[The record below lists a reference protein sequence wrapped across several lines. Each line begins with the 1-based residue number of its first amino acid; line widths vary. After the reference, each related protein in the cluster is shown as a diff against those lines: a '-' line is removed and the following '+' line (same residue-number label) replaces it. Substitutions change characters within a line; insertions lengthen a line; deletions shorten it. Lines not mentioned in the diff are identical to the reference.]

1 MKAASLVDLSRIPGV
16 GPSIAS
22 DLYLLGIRQVAD
34 LRGRDPELL
43 YSELCREMG
52 RHIDR
57 CVLYTFRCAVY
68 FASESKHDPE
78 LLKWWNWKDGTKAA
92 TQKACPKSMTNQ
104 NPRGRIQTRNY
115 RSPSLGRSRTSQD
128 RM

>member
-1 MKAASLVDLSRIPGV
+1 MNASALAELSRIPGV

-22 DLYLLGIRQVAD
+22 DLYRLGIREIAD

-43 YSELCREMG
+43 YSRLCREMG
-52 RHIDR
+52 QHVDR

-68 FASESKHDPE
+68 FASESKPDPE

-92 TQKACPKSMTNQ
+92 QQKPCLRPKN
-104 NPRGRIQTRNY
+104 NPSLRSQTRTRNS
-115 RSPSLGRSRTSQD
+115 RIPCPDQNLTNPGR
-128 RM
+128 M

>member
-1 MKAASLVDLSRIPGV
+1 MNASALAELSRIPGV

-34 LRGRDPELL
+34 LRGRNPELL

-52 RHIDR
+52 QHVDR

-68 FASESKHDPE
+68 FASE
-78 LLKWWNWKDGTKAA
+78 
-92 TQKACPKSMTNQ
+92 
-104 NPRGRIQTRNY
+104 
-115 RSPSLGRSRTSQD
+115 
-128 RM
+128 